1 MSRVDA
7 PTSSFSASQALALAF
22 VAFSSIPA
30 GIPLIG
36 LYWTPGLVLGLI
48 LTALL
53 AGQVLQGQVIDAIG
67 RWTSGLLG
75 ATLLGITAATLASPL
90 EEVAMLPVL
99 RLAIVLASS
108 VYVAQSLATSH
119 RGRAALSV
127 AFICHAFLHITY
139 QLLFNPLT
147 FSDTGRFPGDNMV
160 ASTLIYC
167 LPLLAF
173 APIQF
178 AGRVVILGTLVLIGF
193 ATYSRMFI
201 GHVMATLALLG
212 TILRRAGRITITQT
226 AVTLVLGG
234 LVVGALYLYIDTQ
247 ISDGRASSNIER
259 LASLLSA
266 LDAFSLQPSS
276 GLGWGGWAWRH
287 KMEGISRALIFFVPG
302 GDEGNL
308 SLNPH
313 NGFARML
320 CDAGLIGT
328 VPFVLL
334 IGHMV
339 YQTVR
344 WKGDTSHMLYLQSSA
359 AGLLIGLALSD
370 PLESPNF
377 WLALIT
383 TLVAA
388 RSLHGERSVPAPL
401 LLEKGLQT

>member
-1 MSRVDA
+1 MSSVDM
-7 PTSSFSASQALALAF
+7 PQPGFSTSQALALAF

-36 LYWTPGLVLGLI
+36 LYWTPGLVLGLT

-53 AGQVLQGQVIDAIG
+53 GIQILQGQVIDA
-67 RWTSGLLG
+67 LG
-75 ATLLGITAATLASPL
+75 HRATGCLAATLLGITVATLASPL
-90 EEVAMLPVL
+90 DEVAMLPVL

-108 VYVAQSLATSH
+108 FYVAQSLATSQ
-119 RGRAALSV
+119 RGRAALAV
-127 AFICHAFLHITY
+127 AFICHALLHITY
-139 QLLFNPLT
+139 QLLFNPRT
-147 FSDTGRFPGDNMV
+147 FAETGRFPGDNMV

-173 APIQF
+173 APIQS
-178 AGRVVILGTLVLIGF
+178 AGRLTILGTLVLVGF

-212 TILRRAGRITITQT
+212 TILRRAGRITLTQT
-226 AVTLVLGG
+226 AVTLFLGG
-234 LVVGALYLYIDTQ
+234 LLVGALYLYIDTQ
-247 ISDGRASSNIER
+247 ISDGRATSNIER

-266 LDAFSLQPSS
+266 LDAFSLQPST

-287 KMEGISRALIFFVPG
+287 KMEGISRTLIFFVPG

-313 NGFARML
+313 NGIARML

-328 VPFVLL
+328 IPFLLL
-334 IGHMV
+334 IGQTV
-339 YQTVR
+339 YQAMR
-344 WKGDTSHMLYLQSSA
+344 WKGDTHHMLYLQSSA
-359 AGLLIGLALSD
+359 AGLLIGLSLSD

-377 WLALIT
+377 WLALVT
-383 TLVAA
+383 TLAVARA
-388 RSLHGERSVPAPL
+388 LHGERSEQAAS